1 MRALSRKSK
10 NALARHQP
18 RKGEE
23 QLLRAHPIVDA
34 LDLLRA
40 SPLDEVLGDL
50 AAVDVQRRPDVGGTV
65 VICQCQRIGG
75 HRPHGH
81 VLRVVALRER
91 HLVGGR
97 VVHQVALDVRLDRS
111 GGGRAVRA
119 GAGSRALQERER
131 EGRERHRRPE
141 RSTPPRTSSSCSNS
155 STTEP
160 AILSCSSSVSTRIG
174 RGGPEARG
182 PPKVRAQQLD

>member
-1 MRALSRKSK
+1 VRALSRKSK

-119 GAGSRALQERER
+119 EPELGVGRCKRERER
-131 EGRERHRRPE
+131 GAKGTGGRSEAHRRAPRHRAR
-141 RSTPPRTSSSCSNS
+141 TPP
-155 STTEP
+155 
-160 AILSCSSSVSTRIG
+160 
-174 RGGPEARG
+174 
-182 PPKVRAQQLD
+182 PPSRRS